1 MKITYAYTQ
10 DVRGTKDWATAIVYP
25 VGEYVKVGKDTYRS
39 LIAHTSGVFA
49 TDLDAGRWVLDMN
62 AAVPTGFPQNDNQKN
77 VIFSFNVGD
86 WRCTIQPNPVGSTVA
101 VEVPAKV
108 LRQAAMPGSGLAVP
122 APAGGDRGPHEDWL
136 FLQDSVEYTYTT
148 RQLVGAGVIEK
159 QMPVGAVVGQ
169 EGRMILYKGA
179 TTIKAD
185 DWTERLIRPFLIT
198 AADLATRQTGQ
209 PSSGSAPTVNA
220 AARTITNNGG
230 DGYNHI

>member
-10 DVRGTKDWATAIVYP
+10 DVRGTKDWATGITYP
-25 VGEYVKVGKDTYRS
+25 VNEYVKVGKDTYRS
-39 LIAHTSGVFA
+39 LTAHTSGTFS
-49 TDLDAGRWVLDMN
+49 TDLAAGKWVLDMN
-62 AAVPTGFPQNDNQKN
+62 AVVPSAFPQNDQQKN
-77 VIFSFNVGD
+77 AIFSFNVGD
-86 WRCTIQPNPVGSTVA
+86 WRCTIQPNPVGSSVA

-108 LRQAAMPGSGLAVP
+108 LRQPAVPGSGLAVP
-122 APAGGDRGPHEDWL
+122 APGVGDRGPHEDYL

-148 RQLVGAGVIEK
+148 RQLVAAGVIEK
-159 QMPVGAVVGQ
+159 QMPVGAVPGQ

-198 AADLATRQTGQ
+198 AADVANRQTGQ
-209 PSSGSAPTVNA
+209 PASGSAPTINA
-220 AARTITNNGG
+220 AARTITDNGG